1 MIFSK
6 KTFFKISVLL
16 AMSGAFVFAQESQP
30 QNTESDKKTVNL
42 TIYERLECFAS
53 DSSGYRNS

>member
-16 AMSGAFVFAQESQP
+16 AMSGAFVFAQEAQQQSEP
-30 QNTESDKKTVNL
+30 DKKTVN
-42 TIYERLECFAS
+42 
-53 DSSGYRNS
+53 